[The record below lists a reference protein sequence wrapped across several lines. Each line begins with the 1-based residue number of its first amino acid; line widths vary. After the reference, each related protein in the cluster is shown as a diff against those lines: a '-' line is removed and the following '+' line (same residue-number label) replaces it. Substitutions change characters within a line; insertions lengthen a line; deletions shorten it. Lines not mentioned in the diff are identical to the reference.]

1 MVRRC
6 CEIIF
11 LIIVDLT
18 ISYSH
23 KYSCD
28 EWIATITNE
37 TNIESNNY
45 CSQYDN
51 SVYCTGNLEA
61 IQDLKLKMVEN
72 LWICRFPNKTFDPYQ
87 ILRRFTNL
95 KMLRINYSNFTYFS
109 NDFPELKHLEIVNV
123 TNTAMAYTR
132 PTLFR
137 KLPSLRYLDLR
148 GNCLD
153 HMEGPLILNS
163 GFKKMYLSG
172 NKWNCTRNMKWLLTY
187 DENGRGQ
194 RVADRE
200 LMRCVDFKYSGR
212 PLLAVMD
219 FKLQM
224 RQQCG
229 HPNIKN
235 CSCVLH
241 YIRPSDDGQYLIPM
255 VTVNCSHRG
264 FMDLPDFLPK
274 NTTILHITHN
284 KITSVE
290 MLRTNPIYL
299 EVHDVFVDYNQIHS
313 IDFLEASR
321 WLNNFRVF
329 SLKGNKLTKFS
340 SHILDNALER
350 NHNAIKLHLSENPW
364 RCDCVFTPHFQ
375 ELLMKYHTIIK
386 DYTNITCK
394 YIEGDSNFRTSVI
407 TLNRG
412 DVCKLPSEYRIQPI
426 ELLNGILASLIILV
440 LGKLAFD
447 YYHYKRYGRVP
458 WIVTKLP

>member
-1 MVRRC
+1 MNYREIFC
-6 CEIIF
+6 IIF
-11 LIIVDLT
+11 VTSIRH
-18 ISYSH
+18 SYGH
-23 KYSCD
+23 TYSCD
-28 EWIATITNE
+28 EWMATLAGNDSSQD
-37 TNIESNNY
+37 N
-45 CSQYDN
+45 CSQYGT
-51 SVYCTGNLEA
+51 SVYCTGTLENFHGVKVK
-61 IQDLKLKMVEN
+61 QVEN
-72 LWICRFPNKTFDPYQ
+72 MWICRFPNKTFDPYY
-87 ILRRFTNL
+87 ILRHFTHL
-95 KMLRINYSNFTYFS
+95 KMLRINYSNFTHFS
-109 NDFPELKHLEIVNV
+109 NDFPELKHLEVVNV

-137 KLPSLRYLDLR
+137 KLSSLKFLDLR

-163 GFKKMYLSG
+163 GFQKMFLSG
-172 NKWNCTRNMKWLLTY
+172 NKWNCTRNMKWLLTF
-187 DENGRGQ
+187 DENDRGK
-194 RVADRE
+194 RVADKE

-224 RQQCG
+224 RQQCQS
-229 HPNIKN
+229 HPDIQN
-235 CSCVLH
+235 CSCILH
-241 YIRPSDDGQYLIPM
+241 YIRPSDDGEYLIPM
-255 VTVNCSHRG
+255 VTVNCSNRN
-264 FMDLPDFLPK
+264 FEELPDFLPK
-274 NTTILHITHN
+274 NTTILIITHN
-284 KITSVE
+284 KISNVE
-290 MLRTNPIYL
+290 VLRKNPIYL
-299 EVHDVFVDYNQIHS
+299 EIHDLYLDYNQIES

-321 WLNNFRVF
+321 WLHNFRVF

-340 SHILDNALER
+340 SHILDNAMEK
-350 NHNAIKLHLSENPW
+350 NHHAIKLHLSENPW

-394 YIEGDSNFRTSVI
+394 YIEGDDNFRTSVI

-426 ELLNGILASLIILV
+426 ELLNGILAFLIFLT

-447 YYHYKRYGRVP
+447 YYHYKRYGKVP